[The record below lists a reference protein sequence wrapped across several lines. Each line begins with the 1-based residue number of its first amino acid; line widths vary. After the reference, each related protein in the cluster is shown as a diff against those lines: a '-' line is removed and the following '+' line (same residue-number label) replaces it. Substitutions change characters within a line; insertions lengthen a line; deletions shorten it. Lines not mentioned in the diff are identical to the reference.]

1 MAPLRLSI
9 VIVLVVCTATQ
20 VHSFTWK
27 ELRDGC
33 KTTDINRFWNT
44 TEPIWTFAT
53 AAQLEQ
59 NMSCLVDVKINQT
72 GSYSFIDRSYR
83 SDKKERRNLDLKGY
97 VSVGNDFSFTAML
110 LYHANNS
117 TLYASEILLYQSKN
131 DSCGVFKFTIH
142 PDVFRLDLRVKNSSV
157 ASGPDPGCYT
167 FFLESYEQH
176 KKWER
181 TITNVTLYDAS
192 CPAVI
197 KSPTSGC

>member
-110 LYHANNS
+110 LYHA
-117 TLYASEILLYQSKN
+117 I
-131 DSCGVFKFTIH
+131 
-142 PDVFRLDLRVKNSSV
+142 FRLDLRVKNSSV